1 MRYSPK
7 NVNIKYN
14 IESMKMK
21 YIPGK
26 NKKYNEIVQL

>member
-14 IESMKMK
+14 IESMNMK
-21 YIPGK
+21 YILVK
-26 NKKYNEIVQL
+26 NKKYN